1 MRIRKGSCARRTIAP
16 AKHQSL
22 ELRALL
28 LGHVAPSFITRK
40 RHQTR
45 DGSHRS
51 PSVVETYVCY
61 HRRKVDGVATENGS
75 TVTPLTH
82 TRRGVKYLLRLAR
95 P

>member
-1 MRIRKGSCARRTIAP
+1 
-16 AKHQSL
+16 
-22 ELRALL
+22 
-28 LGHVAPSFITRK
+28 
-40 RHQTR
+40 
-45 DGSHRS
+45 
-51 PSVVETYVCY
+51 VETYVCY